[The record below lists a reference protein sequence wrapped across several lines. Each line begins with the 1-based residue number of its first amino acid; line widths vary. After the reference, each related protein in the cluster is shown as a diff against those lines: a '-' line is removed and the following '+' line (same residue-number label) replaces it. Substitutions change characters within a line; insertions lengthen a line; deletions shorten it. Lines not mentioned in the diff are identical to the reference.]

1 VLDGTERLV
10 DEETIDKL
18 DEDVSAIEDDDE
30 VDEVEDDMTAEAD
43 GLNVEDT
50 LELEL
55 LDRTVEEDVR
65 AED

>member
-18 DEDVSAIEDDDE
+18 DEDISAIEDDVIAEADE
-30 VDEVEDDMTAEAD
+30 VDVEDA
-43 GLNVEDT
+43 

-55 LDRTVEEDVR
+55 LDRPVEEDVR

>member
-18 DEDVSAIEDDDE
+18 DEDISAIEDDVIAEADE
-30 VDEVEDDMTAEAD
+30 VDVEEA
-43 GLNVEDT
+43 

-55 LDRTVEEDVR
+55 LDRPVEEDVR

>member
-1 VLDGTERLV
+1 MLDGTERLV

-30 VDEVEDDMTAEAD
+30 VDEVEDDLIAEAD
-43 GLNVEDT
+43 ELDVEDA

-55 LDRTVEEDVR
+55 LDRPVEEDVR